1 MSREA
6 VEATRGLWESIS
18 RGGSVDAL
26 DGATMDVLMDSF
38 HPDIEF
44 REDPRFPE
52 AGVYRGRDPVRGY
65 LTQFAQQFDE
75 FRFELEELLDAG
87 DDRAL
92 ALLNLRGRG
101 KDSGAMFEARAGW
114 IYTIQD
120 GRTVRIDAYLDR
132 REAMEAVGLRD

>member
-1 MSREA
+1 M
-6 VEATRGLWESIS
+6 WESIS
-18 RGGSVDAL
+18 RGGSADVL
-26 DGATMDVLMDSF
+26 DDATMDAAFESF

-52 AGVYRGRDPVRGY
+52 AGVYRGRDAVRRY
-65 LTQFAQQFDE
+65 LTQFTHQFDE

-101 KDSGAMFEARAGW
+101 KDSGAMFEAQAGW

-132 REAMEAVGLRD
+132 REAMEAAGLPD